1 MTEIPTTVDAK
12 YKHVYE
18 VVEKFAADVG
28 KLWVEAVTEGR
39 DEVQRLADAKAK
51 DRIYGQRGEVNKLID
66 LKVTKENY
74 KTVKNTFMLIQ
85 EYEKLKINP
94 DDDGR
99 IFKKGAELGFSE
111 DESLAVY
118 NLVHYKKAFDNIQ
131 AQRQEIVKYL
141 ISDI

>member
-1 MTEIPTTVDAK
+1 MPDIPASVDNK
-12 YKHVYE
+12 YKHVFE
-18 VVEKFAADVG
+18 SLDKFRDE
-28 KLWVEAVTEGR
+28 LSQQWVEAVTEGR

-51 DRIYGQRGEVNKLID
+51 DRIYGQRGEVNKLIE

-131 AQRQEIVKYL
+131 VQRQEIVKYL
-141 ISDI
+141 ISGV